1 MAAAPWLAVF
11 DHEITGIR
19 PADETGVSV
28 SRTLAFQAFSP
39 DIGAMN
45 GSAPRVTAVLG
56 PTNTGKTHLAM
67 ERMLGHASGMIGF
80 PLRLLAREN
89 YERVV
94 KAKGEGAVALVTGE
108 EKILPRSARYFVCT
122 VESMPLDRP
131 VAFVGVDEIQ
141 LAADRER
148 GHIFTDRMLHA
159 RGTSET
165 MFMGAETA
173 SRWIRTLVPG
183 AEFIQRPRFSSLT
196 YVGPRKLTRLPPR
209 SATVAFSAADVY
221 AIAELIRRQRGGAA
235 IVMGAL
241 SPRTRNAQV
250 ELYESGEVDY
260 LVATDAI
267 GMGLNMDVQHVAF
280 ASLRKFDG
288 ITPRPLTN
296 AEIGQIAGRA
306 GRHMSDGTFGTTSEV
321 GPMDPD
327 VVEAV
332 ENHRFDPLRHLM
344 WRNSR
349 LDFRSVITLQRSLQ
363 ERPPV
368 DGLIRQGSAEDHQ
381 ALELLSKDPELAE
394 LAVGRE
400 RVELLWEV
408 CQVPDFRKLMADAHI
423 RLLGQLYRHLTRSGK
438 LPDQWVADQV
448 ARLDRV
454 DGDIDQLTGRIAH
467 VRTWSYVAHR
477 GDWIAD
483 PQHWQGR
490 TQAIEDRLSEALHQ
504 ALIQRFVD
512 RRHAVLHRRLR
523 SGNEIEGAVNEDDS
537 VTVEGHTVGRLI
549 GLRFQRADDAKPDEV
564 RALLAAAR
572 RILDPVIAARVAN
585 LVAESDRDLRLDL
598 RGRIS
603 WRGAEVAM
611 LVAGDTPLKP
621 GLRLLHDDLLEGR
634 QRRAVEDRLK
644 AFLESEIRRRLRPLH
659 LASKA
664 DLSPIPRGIVFQLI
678 EHLGALPAEGLRESL
693 KSLGEAD
700 RTALIKLGIRFGRE
714 TVWLGG
720 LGDKRQRKLLG
731 LLLNTHRGREEQ
743 DEATLLAAGKRRIGG
758 KVFEFGAL
766 ERVAA
771 LLRRRAKA
779 GAISADAETAAACRI
794 DPAELEPVM
803 RALGYYPRHPKK
815 TEEGAPRK
823 FAKPRRPRPVEKTE
837 PRAGSPFAALA
848 GLKFPRR

>member
-1 MAAAPWLAVF
+1 
-11 DHEITGIR
+11 
-19 PADETGVSV
+19 
-28 SRTLAFQAFSP
+28 
-39 DIGAMN
+39 MN

-94 KAKGEGAVALVTGE
+94 KAKGKDAVALVTGE
-108 EKILPRSARYFVCT
+108 EKILPRSARYFICT
-122 VESMPLDRP
+122 VESMPLDKP
-131 VAFVGVDEIQ
+131 VAFVGIDEIQ

-148 GHIFTDRMLHA
+148 GHIFTDRLLHA

-173 SRWIRTLVPG
+173 SRWIRALVPG
-183 AEFIQRPRFSSLT
+183 AEFIQRPRFSSLS
-196 YVGPRKLTRLPPR
+196 YVGPKKLTRLPPR

-288 ITPRPLTN
+288 ITPRPLTK
-296 AEIGQIAGRA
+296 AEIAQIAGRA
-306 GRHMSDGTFGTTSEV
+306 GRHMADGTFGTTAEV
-321 GPMDPD
+321 GPMDPEI
-327 VVEAV
+327 VEAV

-368 DGLIRQGSAEDHQ
+368 HGLIRQGSAEDHQ

-423 RLLGQLYRHLTRSGK
+423 RLLGQLYRHLTKTGK

-467 VRTWSYVAHR
+467 IRTWSYVAHR
-477 GDWIAD
+477 ADWVAD
-483 PQHWQGR
+483 PPHWQGR

-504 ALIQRFVD
+504 ALTQRFVD

-523 SGNEIEGAVNEDDS
+523 SGDEIEGAVNDDDS
-537 VTVEGHTVGRLI
+537 VTVEGHTVGRLV
-549 GLRFQRADDAKPDEV
+549 GLKFQRTEDAKPDEV

-572 RILDPVIAARVAN
+572 RILDPVVAARVAN
-585 LVAESDRDLRLDL
+585 LVAETDRDLKLNP
-598 RGRIS
+598 RGRIL

-621 GLRLLHDDLLEGR
+621 GLRLLHDDLLESR
-634 QRRAVEDRLK
+634 QRRAIEERLK
-644 AFLESEIRRRLRPLH
+644 SFVESEIRRRLRPLH
-659 LASKA
+659 LAAKA
-664 DLSPIPRGIVFQLI
+664 DLAPIPRGIVFQLI
-678 EHLGALPAEGLRESL
+678 EQLGALPTERLREAL
-693 KSLGEAD
+693 KGLAEPD
-700 RTALIKLGIRFGRE
+700 RTALTKLGLRFGRE
-714 TVWLGG
+714 TVWIGG
-720 LGDKRQRKLLG
+720 LGDKRQRKLLS
-731 LLLNTHRGREEQ
+731 LLLTVHRGRDAAAEP
-743 DEATLLAAGKRRIGG
+743 DEAALLAAGKRRVGG
-758 KVFEFGAL
+758 AVFEFGAL

-794 DPAELEPVM
+794 DLAALEPVM
-803 RALGYYPRHPKK
+803 RALGYHARQPKK
-815 TEEGAPRK
+815 TEEGTPRK
-823 FAKPRRPRPVEKTE
+823 FAKPRRRREVPQVE

-848 GLKFPRR
+848 GFKFKR

>member
-1 MAAAPWLAVF
+1 
-11 DHEITGIR
+11 
-19 PADETGVSV
+19 
-28 SRTLAFQAFSP
+28 
-39 DIGAMN
+39 MN

-67 ERMLGHASGMIGF
+67 ERMLGHATGMIGF

-89 YERVV
+89 YERAV
-94 KAKGEGAVALVTGE
+94 KAKGKDAVALVTGE
-108 EKILPRSARYFVCT
+108 EKILPRTARYFMCT
-122 VESMPLDRP
+122 VESMPLDKQ
-131 VAFVGVDEIQ
+131 VAFVGIDEIQ

-148 GHIFTDRMLHA
+148 GHIFTDRLLHA
-159 RGTSET
+159 RGSSET

-173 SRWIRTLVPG
+173 SRWVRALVPG
-183 AEFIQRPRFSSLT
+183 TEFIQRPRFSSLS
-196 YVGPRKLTRLPPR
+196 YVGPKKLTRLPPR

-288 ITPRPLTN
+288 ITPRPLTK
-296 AEIGQIAGRA
+296 AEIAQIAGRA
-306 GRHMSDGTFGTTSEV
+306 GRHMSDGTFGTTAEV
-321 GPMDPD
+321 GPMDPEI
-327 VVEAV
+327 VEAV

-349 LDFRSVITLQRSLQ
+349 LDFRSVVTLQRSLQ

-368 DGLIRQGSAEDHQ
+368 QGLIRQGGAEDHQ
-381 ALELLSKDPELAE
+381 ALELLSKDSELAE

-423 RLLGQLYRHLTRSGK
+423 RLLGQLYRHLTKSGK

-477 GDWIAD
+477 ADWVAD
-483 PQHWQGR
+483 PPHWQGR

-504 ALIQRFVD
+504 ALTQRFVD

-523 SGNEIEGAVNEDDS
+523 SGSEIEGAVNDDDS
-537 VTVEGHTVGRLI
+537 VTVEGHTVGRLV
-549 GLRFQRADDAKPDEV
+549 GLRFQRAEDAKPDEV

-572 RILDPVIAARVAN
+572 RILDPVVAGRVAI
-585 LVAESDRDLRLDL
+585 LVAGTDRDLKLDN
-598 RGRIS
+598 RGRIA
-603 WRGAEVAM
+603 WRGAEIAQ
-611 LVAGDTPLKP
+611 LSAGDTPLKP
-621 GLRLLHDDLLEGR
+621 ALRLLHDDLLEGR
-634 QRRAVEDRLK
+634 QRRAVEERLK

-659 LASKA
+659 LAAKA
-664 DLSPIPRGIVFQLI
+664 ELPPIPRGIVFQLI
-678 EHLGALPAEGLRESL
+678 EQLGALPTEHLREAL
-693 KSLGEAD
+693 KGLSDDD
-700 RTALIKLGIRFGRE
+700 RVALTKLGIRFGRE
-714 TVWLGG
+714 TVWIGG

-731 LLLNTHRGREEQ
+731 LLLAVHRGP
-743 DEATLLAAGKRRIGG
+743 DAPAGPDAAALLASGRRRIGG
-758 KVFEFGAL
+758 TVFEFGAL

-794 DPAELEPVM
+794 DLAALEPVM
-803 RALGYYPRHPKK
+803 RALGYHARHPKQA
-815 TEEGAPRK
+815 EEGSPRK
-823 FAKPRRPRPVEKTE
+823 FAKPRHRKSAPKQE

-848 GLKFPRR
+848 GFKFERR

>member
-1 MAAAPWLAVF
+1 
-11 DHEITGIR
+11 
-19 PADETGVSV
+19 
-28 SRTLAFQAFSP
+28 
-39 DIGAMN
+39 MN
-45 GSAPRVTAVLG
+45 GTASRVTAVLG

-67 ERMLGHASGMIGF
+67 ERMLGHASGMMGF

-94 KAKGEGAVALVTGE
+94 KAKGEGAAALVTGE
-108 EKILPRSARYFVCT
+108 EKIIPRSARYFICT
-122 VESMPLDRP
+122 VESMPLDKP
-131 VAFVGVDEIQ
+131 VAFVGIDEIQ

-148 GHIFTDRMLHA
+148 GHIFTDRLLHA
-159 RGTSET
+159 RGSLET

-173 SRWIRTLVPG
+173 SRWIRALVPG
-183 AEFIQRPRFSSLT
+183 AEFVQRPRFSQLS
-196 YVGPRKLTRLPPR
+196 YVGPKKLTRLPPR

-288 ITPRPLTN
+288 ITPRPLTK
-296 AEIGQIAGRA
+296 AEIAQIAGRA
-306 GRHMSDGTFGTTSEV
+306 GRHMSDGTFGTTAEV
-321 GPMDPD
+321 GPMDPE

-349 LDFRSVITLQRSLQ
+349 LDFRSVVTLQRSLQ

-423 RLLGQLYRHLTRSGK
+423 RLLGQLYRHLTKLGK

-467 VRTWSYVAHR
+467 IRTWSYVAHR
-477 GDWIAD
+477 ADWVAD
-483 PQHWQGR
+483 PRHWQGR

-504 ALIQRFVD
+504 ALTQRFVD

-523 SGNEIEGAVNEDDS
+523 SGDEIEGAVNADDS
-537 VTVEGHTVGRLI
+537 VTVEGHTVGRLV
-549 GLRFQRADDAKPDEV
+549 GLHFERAADAKPDEV

-572 RILDPVIAARVAN
+572 RILDPVVAARVAN
-585 LVAESDRDLRLDL
+585 LVAEPDRDLRLDFK
-598 RGRIS
+598 GRIA
-603 WRGAEVAM
+603 WRGAEIAM
-611 LVAGDTPLKP
+611 LVAGDTALKP
-621 GLRLLHDDLLEGR
+621 GLRLLQDDLLEGR
-634 QRRAVEDRLK
+634 QRRAVEERLK
-644 AFLESEIRRRLRPLH
+644 AFVESEIRRRLRPLH
-659 LASKA
+659 LAAKA
-664 DLSPIPRGIVFQLI
+664 ELPAIPRGIVFQLI
-678 EHLGALPAEGLRESL
+678 EHLGALPTERLRESL
-693 KSLGEAD
+693 QGLGDAD
-700 RTALIKLGIRFGRE
+700 RAALAKLGVRFGRE

-731 LLLNTHRGREEQ
+731 LLLAVHRGRLGGAEP
-743 DEATLLAAGKRRIGG
+743 DEAALLAAGKRSIGG
-758 KVFEFGAL
+758 KLFEFGAL

-771 LLRRRAKA
+771 LLRRRARS
-779 GAISADAETAAACRI
+779 GAITADPETAAACRL
-794 DPAELEPVM
+794 AVTELEAVM
-803 RALGYYPRHPKK
+803 RALGYHARQSHKP
-815 TEEGAPRK
+815 EEGAPRT
-823 FAKPRRPRPVEKTE
+823 FAKPRRRRPAPRTE
-837 PRAGSPFAALA
+837 PQAGSPFAALA
-848 GLKFPRR
+848 GMKFKR

>member
-1 MAAAPWLAVF
+1 
-11 DHEITGIR
+11 
-19 PADETGVSV
+19 
-28 SRTLAFQAFSP
+28 
-39 DIGAMN
+39 MN

-94 KAKGEGAVALVTGE
+94 KAKGESAVALVTGE
-108 EKILPRSARYFVCT
+108 EKILPRSARYFICT
-122 VESMPLDRP
+122 VESMPLDKQ

-148 GHIFTDRMLHA
+148 GHIFTDRLLHA
-159 RGTSET
+159 RGSSET

-173 SRWIRTLVPG
+173 SRWIRALVPG
-183 AEFIQRPRFSSLT
+183 AEFIQRPRFSQLS
-196 YVGPRKLTRLPPR
+196 YVGPKKLTRLPPR

-288 ITPRPLTN
+288 ITPRPLTK
-296 AEIGQIAGRA
+296 AEVAQIAGRA
-306 GRHMSDGTFGTTSEV
+306 GRHMADGTFGTTAEV
-321 GPMDPD
+321 GPMDPE

-349 LDFRSVITLQRSLQ
+349 LDFRSIVTLQRSLG

-423 RLLGQLYRHLTRSGK
+423 RLLGQLYRHLTKLGS

-467 VRTWSYVAHR
+467 IRTWSYVAHR
-477 GDWIAD
+477 ADWVAD
-483 PQHWQGR
+483 PKHWQGR

-504 ALIQRFVD
+504 ALTQRFVD

-523 SGNEIEGAVNEDDS
+523 SGNEIEGAVNDDDS
-537 VTVEGHTVGRLI
+537 VTVEGHTVGRLV
-549 GLRFQRADDAKPDEV
+549 GLHFQRAEDAKPDEV

-572 RILDPVIAARVAN
+572 RILDPVVAARVAN
-585 LVAESDRDLRLDL
+585 LVAETDRDLRLDL

-603 WRGAEVAM
+603 WRGAEIAM

-621 GLRLLHDDLLEGR
+621 GLRLLQDDLLEGR
-634 QRRAVEDRLK
+634 QRRAVEERLK

-659 LASKA
+659 LAGKA
-664 DLSPIPRGIVFQLI
+664 ELPPIPRGIVFQLI
-678 EHLGALPAEGLRESL
+678 EHLGALPTERLRESL
-693 KSLGEAD
+693 KGLSDTD
-700 RTALIKLGIRFGRE
+700 RAALMKLGLRFGRE
-714 TVWLGG
+714 TVWIGG

-731 LLLNTHRGREEQ
+731 LLLTVHRGTISPEP
-743 DEATLLAAGKRRIGG
+743 DEAALLATGKRRIGG
-758 KVFEFGAL
+758 KLFEFGAL

-779 GAISADAETAAACRI
+779 GAISADAETAAACRLEL
-794 DPAELEPVM
+794 AALEPVM
-803 RALGYYPRHPKK
+803 RALGYHARHPHKP
-815 TEEGAPRK
+815 EEGAPRK
-823 FAKPRRPRPVEKTE
+823 FAKPRRRRPEPKPE

-848 GLKFPRR
+848 DLKFKR

>member
-1 MAAAPWLAVF
+1 
-11 DHEITGIR
+11 
-19 PADETGVSV
+19 
-28 SRTLAFQAFSP
+28 
-39 DIGAMN
+39 MN

-94 KAKGEGAVALVTGE
+94 KAKGESAVALVTGE

-122 VESMPLDRP
+122 VESMPLDKQ

-148 GHIFTDRMLHA
+148 GHIFTDRLLHA
-159 RGTSET
+159 RGSSET

-173 SRWIRTLVPG
+173 ARWIRALVPG
-183 AEFIQRPRFSSLT
+183 AEFIQRPRFSQLS
-196 YVGPRKLTRLPPR
+196 YVGPKKLTRLPPR

-288 ITPRPLTN
+288 ITPRPLTK
-296 AEIGQIAGRA
+296 AEVAQIAGRA
-306 GRHMSDGTFGTTSEV
+306 GRHMADGTFGTTAEV
-321 GPMDPD
+321 GPMDPE

-349 LDFRSVITLQRSLQ
+349 LDFRSIITLQRSLQ

-381 ALELLSKDPELAE
+381 ALELLAKDPELAE

-423 RLLGQLYRHLTRSGK
+423 RLLGQLYRHLTKLGS

-467 VRTWSYVAHR
+467 IRTWSYVAHR
-477 GDWIAD
+477 ADWVAD
-483 PQHWQGR
+483 PKHWQGR

-504 ALIQRFVD
+504 ALTQRFVD

-523 SGNEIEGAVNEDDS
+523 SGNEIEGAVNDDDS
-537 VTVEGHTVGRLI
+537 VTVEGHTVGRLV
-549 GLRFQRADDAKPDEV
+549 GLHFQRAEDAKPDEV

-572 RILDPVIAARVAN
+572 RILDPVVAARVAN
-585 LVAESDRDLRLDL
+585 LVADTDRDLRLDFK
-598 RGRIS
+598 GRIS
-603 WRGAEVAM
+603 WHGAEIAM

-621 GLRLLHDDLLEGR
+621 GLRLLNDDLLEGR
-634 QRRAVEDRLK
+634 QRRAVEERLK
-644 AFLESEIRRRLRPLH
+644 AFVESEIRRRLRPLH
-659 LASKA
+659 LAAKA
-664 DLSPIPRGIVFQLI
+664 ELPAIPRGIVFQLI
-678 EHLGALPAEGLRESL
+678 EHLGALPAERMRDSL
-693 KSLGEAD
+693 KGLNDSD
-700 RTALIKLGIRFGRE
+700 RAALVKLGLRFGRE
-714 TVWLGG
+714 TVWIGG

-731 LLLNTHRGREEQ
+731 LLLTVHRGSAAAEP
-743 DEATLLAAGKRRIGG
+743 DEAALLAAGKRRIGG
-758 KVFEFGAL
+758 KLFEFGAL

-779 GAISADAETAAACRI
+779 GAISADAETAAACRLE
-794 DPAELEPVM
+794 PAALEPVM
-803 RALGYYPRHPKK
+803 RALGYHARHPHKP
-815 TEEGAPRK
+815 EEGAPRK
-823 FAKPRRPRPVEKTE
+823 FAKPRRRRPEPKPE

-848 GLKFPRR
+848 DLKFKR

>member
-1 MAAAPWLAVF
+1 
-11 DHEITGIR
+11 
-19 PADETGVSV
+19 
-28 SRTLAFQAFSP
+28 
-39 DIGAMN
+39 MN

-108 EKILPRSARYFVCT
+108 EKILPRSARYFICT
-122 VESMPLDRP
+122 VESMPLDKQ

-148 GHIFTDRMLHA
+148 GHIFTDRLLHA
-159 RGTSET
+159 RGSSET

-173 SRWIRTLVPG
+173 SRWIRALVPG
-183 AEFIQRPRFSSLT
+183 AEFIQRPRFSQLS
-196 YVGPRKLTRLPPR
+196 YVGPKKLTRLPPR

-288 ITPRPLTN
+288 ITPRPLTK
-296 AEIGQIAGRA
+296 AEVAQIAGRA
-306 GRHMSDGTFGTTSEV
+306 GRHMADGTFGTTAEV
-321 GPMDPD
+321 GPMDPE

-381 ALELLSKDPELAE
+381 ALELLSKDPELAD

-423 RLLGQLYRHLTRSGK
+423 RLLGQLYRHLTKLGS

-467 VRTWSYVAHR
+467 IRTWSYVAHR
-477 GDWIAD
+477 ADWVAD
-483 PQHWQGR
+483 PKHWQGR

-504 ALIQRFVD
+504 ALTQRFVD

-523 SGNEIEGAVNEDDS
+523 SGDEIEGAVNDDDS
-537 VTVEGHTVGRLI
+537 VTVEGHTVGRLV
-549 GLRFQRADDAKPDEV
+549 GLHFRRAEDAKPDEV
-564 RALLAAAR
+564 RAMLAAAR
-572 RILDPVIAARVAN
+572 RILDPVVAARVAN
-585 LVAESDRDLRLDL
+585 LVAETDRDLRLDM

-603 WRGAEVAM
+603 WRGAEIAM

-621 GLRLLHDDLLEGR
+621 GLRLLQDDLLEGR
-634 QRRAVEDRLK
+634 QRRAVEERLK
-644 AFLESEIRRRLRPLH
+644 AFVESEIRRRLRPLH
-659 LASKA
+659 LAGKA
-664 DLSPIPRGIVFQLI
+664 ELPPIPRGIVFQLI
-678 EHLGALPAEGLRESL
+678 EHLGALPTERLRESL
-693 KSLGEAD
+693 KGLNDTDRASLV
-700 RTALIKLGIRFGRE
+700 KLGLRFGIE
-714 TVWLGG
+714 TVWIGG

-731 LLLNTHRGREEQ
+731 LLLTVHRGSSAPEP
-743 DEATLLAAGKRRIGG
+743 DEAALLAAGKRRIGG
-758 KVFEFGAL
+758 KVFELGAL

-779 GAISADAETAAACRI
+779 GAISADAETAAGCRL
-794 DPAELEPVM
+794 DLAELEPVM
-803 RALGYYPRHPKK
+803 RALGYHARHPHK

-823 FAKPRRPRPVEKTE
+823 FAKPRRRRPEPKAE

-848 GLKFPRR
+848 DLKFKR

>member
-1 MAAAPWLAVF
+1 
-11 DHEITGIR
+11 
-19 PADETGVSV
+19 
-28 SRTLAFQAFSP
+28 
-39 DIGAMN
+39 MN

-108 EKILPRSARYFVCT
+108 EKIIPRSARYFICT
-122 VESMPLDRP
+122 VESMPLDKE

-148 GHIFTDRMLHA
+148 GHIFTDRLLHA

-196 YVGPRKLTRLPPR
+196 YVGPKKLTRLPPR

-288 ITPRPLTN
+288 ITPRPLTK
-296 AEIGQIAGRA
+296 AEIAQIAGRA
-306 GRHMSDGTFGTTSEV
+306 GRHMADGTFGTTSEV
-321 GPMDPD
+321 GPMDPEI
-327 VVEAV
+327 VEAV

-349 LDFRSVITLQRSLQ
+349 LDFRSVVTLQRSLQ

-423 RLLGQLYRHLTRSGK
+423 RLLGQLYRHLTGQAFGSR
-438 LPDQWVADQV
+438 LPEQWMADQV
-448 ARLDRV
+448 TRLDRV

-467 VRTWSYVAHR
+467 IRTWSYVAHR
-477 GDWIAD
+477 ADWVAD
-483 PQHWQGR
+483 PKHWQGR

-504 ALIQRFVD
+504 ALTQRFVD

-523 SGNEIEGAVNEDDS
+523 SGDEIEGAVNDDDS
-537 VTVEGHTVGRLI
+537 VTVEGHTVGRLV
-549 GLRFQRADDAKPDEV
+549 GFRFQRAGDAKPDEV

-572 RILDPVIAARVAN
+572 RILDPVVAARVAN
-585 LVAESDRDLRLDL
+585 LVAETDRDLKIDAS
-598 RGRIS
+598 GRIH
-603 WRGAEVAM
+603 WHEAEVAM
-611 LVAGDTPLKP
+611 LTAGETPLRP
-621 GLRLLHDDLLEGR
+621 NLRLLHDDLLESR
-634 QRRAVEDRLK
+634 QRRAIEERLK
-644 AFLESEIRRRLRPLH
+644 AFVESEIRRRLRPLH
-659 LASKA
+659 LAAKA
-664 DLSPIPRGIVFQLI
+664 DLPAIPRGIVFQLI
-678 EHLGALPAEGLRESL
+678 EHLGALPTERLRDALRGLS
-693 KSLGEAD
+693 EAD
-700 RTALIKLGIRFGRE
+700 RTALTQLGFRFGRE
-714 TVWLGG
+714 TVWIGG

-731 LLLNTHRGREEQ
+731 LLLTVHRGPDAADQ

-771 LLRRRAKA
+771 LLRRRSKA

-794 DPAELEPVM
+794 DVGELEPVM
-803 RALGYYPRHPKK
+803 RALGYYARHPKK
-815 TEEGAPRK
+815 AEEGAPRK
-823 FAKPRRPRPVEKTE
+823 FAKPRHRKPAPQPE
-837 PRAGSPFAALA
+837 PRSGSPFAALA
-848 GLKFPRR
+848 GLKFERR

>member
-1 MAAAPWLAVF
+1 
-11 DHEITGIR
+11 
-19 PADETGVSV
+19 
-28 SRTLAFQAFSP
+28 
-39 DIGAMN
+39 MN

-94 KAKGEGAVALVTGE
+94 KAKGESAVALVTGE

-122 VESMPLDRP
+122 VESMPLDKQ

-148 GHIFTDRMLHA
+148 GHIFTDRLLHA
-159 RGTSET
+159 RGSSET

-173 SRWIRTLVPG
+173 ARWIRALVPG
-183 AEFIQRPRFSSLT
+183 AEFIQRPRFSQLS
-196 YVGPRKLTRLPPR
+196 YVGPKKLTRLPPR

-288 ITPRPLTN
+288 ITPRPLTK
-296 AEIGQIAGRA
+296 AEVAQIAGRA
-306 GRHMSDGTFGTTSEV
+306 GRHMADGTFGTTAEV
-321 GPMDPD
+321 GPMDPE

-349 LDFRSVITLQRSLQ
+349 LDFRSIITLQRSLQ

-368 DGLIRQGSAEDHQ
+368 DGLIRQGSAEVHQ
-381 ALELLSKDPELAE
+381 ALELLAKDPELAE

-423 RLLGQLYRHLTRSGK
+423 RLLGQLYRHLTKLGS

-467 VRTWSYVAHR
+467 IRTWSYVAHR
-477 GDWIAD
+477 ADWVAD
-483 PQHWQGR
+483 PKHWQGR

-504 ALIQRFVD
+504 ALTQRFVD

-523 SGNEIEGAVNEDDS
+523 SGNEIEGAVNDDDS
-537 VTVEGHTVGRLI
+537 VTVEGHTVGRLV
-549 GLRFQRADDAKPDEV
+549 GLHFQRAEDAKPDEV

-572 RILDPVIAARVAN
+572 RILDPVVAARVAN
-585 LVAESDRDLRLDL
+585 LVADTDRDLRLDFK
-598 RGRIS
+598 GRIS
-603 WRGAEVAM
+603 WHGAEIAL

-621 GLRLLHDDLLEGR
+621 GLRLLNDDLLEGR
-634 QRRAVEDRLK
+634 QRRAVEERLK
-644 AFLESEIRRRLRPLH
+644 AFVESEIRRRLRPLH
-659 LASKA
+659 LAAKA
-664 DLSPIPRGIVFQLI
+664 ELPAIPRGIVFQLI
-678 EHLGALPAEGLRESL
+678 EHLGALPAERMRDSL
-693 KSLGEAD
+693 KGLNDSD
-700 RTALIKLGIRFGRE
+700 RAALVKLGLRFGRE
-714 TVWLGG
+714 TVWIGG

-731 LLLNTHRGREEQ
+731 LLLTVHRGSAAAEP
-743 DEATLLAAGKRRIGG
+743 DEAALLAAGKRRIGG
-758 KVFEFGAL
+758 KLFEFGAL

-779 GAISADAETAAACRI
+779 GAISADAETAAACRLE
-794 DPAELEPVM
+794 PAALEPVM
-803 RALGYYPRHPKK
+803 RALGYHARHPHKP
-815 TEEGAPRK
+815 EEGAPRK
-823 FAKPRRPRPVEKTE
+823 FAKPRRRRPEPKPE

-848 GLKFPRR
+848 DLKFKR

>member
-1 MAAAPWLAVF
+1 
-11 DHEITGIR
+11 
-19 PADETGVSV
+19 
-28 SRTLAFQAFSP
+28 
-39 DIGAMN
+39 MN

-94 KAKGEGAVALVTGE
+94 KAKGESAVALVTGE

-122 VESMPLDRP
+122 VESMPLDKQ

-148 GHIFTDRMLHA
+148 GHIFTDRLLHA
-159 RGTSET
+159 RGSSET

-173 SRWIRTLVPG
+173 ARWIRALVPG
-183 AEFIQRPRFSSLT
+183 AEFIQRPRFSQLS
-196 YVGPRKLTRLPPR
+196 YVGPKKLTRLPPR

-288 ITPRPLTN
+288 ITPRPLTK
-296 AEIGQIAGRA
+296 AEVAQIAGRA
-306 GRHMSDGTFGTTSEV
+306 GRHMADGTFGTTAEV
-321 GPMDPD
+321 GPMDPE

-349 LDFRSVITLQRSLQ
+349 LDFRSIITLQRSLQ

-381 ALELLSKDPELAE
+381 ALELLAKDPELAE

-423 RLLGQLYRHLTRSGK
+423 RLLGQLYRHLTKLGS

-467 VRTWSYVAHR
+467 IRTWSYVAHR
-477 GDWIAD
+477 ADWVAD
-483 PQHWQGR
+483 PKHWQGR

-504 ALIQRFVD
+504 ALTQRFVD

-523 SGNEIEGAVNEDDS
+523 SGNEIEGAVNDDDS
-537 VTVEGHTVGRLI
+537 VTVEGHTVGRLV
-549 GLRFQRADDAKPDEV
+549 GLHFQRAEDAKPDEV

-572 RILDPVIAARVAN
+572 RILDPVVAARVAN
-585 LVAESDRDLRLDL
+585 LVADTDRDLRLDFK
-598 RGRIS
+598 GRIS
-603 WRGAEVAM
+603 WHGAEIAL

-621 GLRLLHDDLLEGR
+621 GLRLLNDDLLEGR
-634 QRRAVEDRLK
+634 QRRAVEERLK
-644 AFLESEIRRRLRPLH
+644 AFVESEIRRRLRPLH
-659 LASKA
+659 LAAKA
-664 DLSPIPRGIVFQLI
+664 ELPAIPRGIVFQLI
-678 EHLGALPAEGLRESL
+678 EHLGALPAERMRDSL
-693 KSLGEAD
+693 KGLNDSD
-700 RTALIKLGIRFGRE
+700 RAALVKLGLRFGRE
-714 TVWLGG
+714 TVWIGG

-731 LLLNTHRGREEQ
+731 LLLTVHRGSAAAEP
-743 DEATLLAAGKRRIGG
+743 DEAALLAAGKRRIGG
-758 KVFEFGAL
+758 KLFEFGAL

-779 GAISADAETAAACRI
+779 GAISADAETAAACRLE
-794 DPAELEPVM
+794 PAALEPVM
-803 RALGYYPRHPKK
+803 RALGYHARHPHKP
-815 TEEGAPRK
+815 EEGAPRK
-823 FAKPRRPRPVEKTE
+823 FAKPRRRRPEPKPE

-848 GLKFPRR
+848 DLKFKR